1 MYVWITLSRNM
12 CYTCT
17 LTPTRLLGTPTEE
30 TWPNITHLPDY
41 KVSVIFN
48 MFKFNCIRK
57 RKLLYIFNYRR

>member
-1 MYVWITLSRNM
+1 MILVMYVWITLSRNM

-41 KVSVIFN
+41 KVSVIFE
-48 MFKFNCIRK
+48 
-57 RKLLYIFNYRR
+57 

>member
-1 MYVWITLSRNM
+1 MKTHVRSIDMILVMYVLITLSRNM

-41 KVSVIFN
+41 KVSVIFE
-48 MFKFNCIRK
+48 
-57 RKLLYIFNYRR
+57 